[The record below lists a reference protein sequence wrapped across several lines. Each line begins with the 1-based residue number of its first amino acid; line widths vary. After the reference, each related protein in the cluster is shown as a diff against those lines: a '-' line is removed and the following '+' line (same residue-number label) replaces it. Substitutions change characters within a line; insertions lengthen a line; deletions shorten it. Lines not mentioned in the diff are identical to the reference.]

1 MNVNTPDPKVRE
13 AVTKEIKKRVDAAEI
28 IEVDLSISAALV
40 VVTALQVQIR
50 EGRFKDHP
58 LMLARAVAEHLQ
70 GRLSTT
76 PACAEFCQRGW
87 NRRIKKLAHVPT
99 N

>member
-1 MNVNTPDPKVRE
+1 MNVNTPDHKVKE
-13 AVTKEIKKRVDAAEI
+13 AVTKEIIKRVKIGEV

-40 VVTALQVQIR
+40 VVTALQNEIR

-58 LMLARAVAEHLQ
+58 LMLARAVAEHLER
-70 GRLSTT
+70 RLSTT

-87 NRRIKKLAHVPT
+87 NRRIKRLAHVPT

>member
-13 AVTKEIKKRVDAAEI
+13 AVTRETIKRVNAGEV
-28 IEVDLSISAALV
+28 IEVDLSISAAMV
-40 VVTALQVQIR
+40 VVTALQIQIR
-50 EGRFKDHP
+50 EGRFKDHA

-76 PACAEFCQRGW
+76 PACAEYCQRGW